1 MPHPLTALFVRAQA
15 LIHSLLPGTKQ
26 RSTNKQR
33 ANGWAVHAFSAVAEF
48 VLASI
53 PAWTLLMSLLNIQGV
68 KRDSKEEEEE
78 SNMKAI
84 NLLRQQCCVKTKTVK
99 IYCQAS

>member
-1 MPHPLTALFVRAQA
+1 
-15 LIHSLLPGTKQ
+15 
-26 RSTNKQR
+26 
-33 ANGWAVHAFSAVAEF
+33 
-48 VLASI
+48 
-53 PAWTLLMSLLNIQGV
+53 MSLPNIQGV
-68 KRDSKEEEEE
+68 KRDSTEEE

>member
-1 MPHPLTALFVRAQA
+1 
-15 LIHSLLPGTKQ
+15 
-26 RSTNKQR
+26 
-33 ANGWAVHAFSAVAEF
+33 
-48 VLASI
+48 
-53 PAWTLLMSLLNIQGV
+53 MSLSNIQGV